1 MDGSDAENATLYLRY
16 LDKEMNIMGI
26 LSVFCIAT
34 VAFPLKELL
43 EAQKSTP
50 LADMWE
56 NTKDY
61 VLVGSFLIMF
71 SAACFY
77 RQRSTLAW
85 FYGQI
90 CLALSA
96 PQITGINLQDWLAD
110 ADSWATW
117 VPYRWAFWFL
127 WLGMAGYGAAL
138 TSYKCH
144 WIASY
149 GALEFYLGG
158 AVLSLSVNW
167 RISHMLVAHRYED
180 NPLTLR
186 RFFFGR

>member
-61 VLVGSFLIMF
+61 VL
-71 SAACFY
+71 
-77 RQRSTLAW
+77 
-85 FYGQI
+85 
-90 CLALSA
+90 
-96 PQITGINLQDWLAD
+96 
-110 ADSWATW
+110 
-117 VPYRWAFWFL
+117 
-127 WLGMAGYGAAL
+127 
-138 TSYKCH
+138 
-144 WIASY
+144 
-149 GALEFYLGG
+149 
-158 AVLSLSVNW
+158 
-167 RISHMLVAHRYED
+167 
-180 NPLTLR
+180 
-186 RFFFGR
+186 